1 MNSHVASI
9 LQELVFFLSLVCISE
24 TLRRLLRR
32 AKPQSRAV
40 EGLLICSLVLGWYSV
55 SITLVLLNKWVM
67 TSWKGGLPFPLL
79 YTMSHMVL
87 KGCFALS
94 YLKVTCQPLGLPSR
108 GACCGATLVGV
119 MTALDVAASNMS
131 FLFITVAFYTMLKS
145 ASLIF
150 ILVLG
155 VLIRME
161 KCSFGIAGTVLLIAL
176 GIFMTSY
183 GETEFDVQGFWLVIS
198 SELFAAMRWLATQK
212 TLHASG
218 LSAMQTVL
226 FMSPASSLTLAPIV
240 WWRERHKLK
249 LLAEPKELQQYIL
262 LVRALGCGG
271 CGPNVWCTVPNYRYY
286 RWTVIK
292 ARGYPISESLDCSY
306 SPKPDGCSC
315 SVSSE
320 CLSGYCIGGTN
331 CSYPIYQVVNM
342 NEIPQT
348 WGIWELEFYS
358 DTSCST
364 LINGNGT
371 VISSS
376 AMAAGFGHSI
386 DHTAPLG
393 LHDTPRTYWQ
403 SRPFDPPMT
412 FDLHGPAMYAFD
424 GNLTTNWWADCRPC
438 AAQSQWLGL
447 SFAEAQKVKCIR
459 VVQDKDHDYASFS
472 LGLEARNISTGSWV
486 HVTTFNAATWAYGG
500 VWEQL
505 VVPQGVAF
513 LSDLSHARALDGD
526 LSSTVVDLVGVAMEF
541 DFGVETE
548 LDAFRF
554 ATALEP
560 SDDRQVTHDG
570 VACHLDGRCFRD
582 PVQWTLEGSLDRS
595 TWVVVQAQSLGP
607 GWNASDYLT
616 PIYRRTWVG
625 LQRLTHLVSLDIT
638 DIWPDG
644 RGTCAV
650 RFVRLVRIPQ
660 VLAPGFLAFLLLL
673 IEVQLVKVTSS
684 LTLSVFGNLKSVVT
698 ILFSI
703 VVFGEQTTGLQWSG
717 LLLALTG
724 MLIYARIKNK
734 SVAVDS
740 LAHAGYQALPQEM
753 GIGKEPVE
761 QGREQ

>member
-262 LVRALGCGG
+262 LV
-271 CGPNVWCTVPNYRYY
+271 
-286 RWTVIK
+286 
-292 ARGYPISESLDCSY
+292 
-306 SPKPDGCSC
+306 
-315 SVSSE
+315 
-320 CLSGYCIGGTN
+320 
-331 CSYPIYQVVNM
+331 
-342 NEIPQT
+342 
-348 WGIWELEFYS
+348 
-358 DTSCST
+358 
-364 LINGNGT
+364 
-371 VISSS
+371 
-376 AMAAGFGHSI
+376 
-386 DHTAPLG
+386 
-393 LHDTPRTYWQ
+393 
-403 SRPFDPPMT
+403 
-412 FDLHGPAMYAFD
+412 
-424 GNLTTNWWADCRPC
+424 
-438 AAQSQWLGL
+438 
-447 SFAEAQKVKCIR
+447 
-459 VVQDKDHDYASFS
+459 
-472 LGLEARNISTGSWV
+472 
-486 HVTTFNAATWAYGG
+486 
-500 VWEQL
+500 
-505 VVPQGVAF
+505 
-513 LSDLSHARALDGD
+513 
-526 LSSTVVDLVGVAMEF
+526 
-541 DFGVETE
+541 
-548 LDAFRF
+548 
-554 ATALEP
+554 
-560 SDDRQVTHDG
+560 
-570 VACHLDGRCFRD
+570 
-582 PVQWTLEGSLDRS
+582 
-595 TWVVVQAQSLGP
+595 
-607 GWNASDYLT
+607 
-616 PIYRRTWVG
+616 
-625 LQRLTHLVSLDIT
+625 
-638 DIWPDG
+638 
-644 RGTCAV
+644 
-650 RFVRLVRIPQ
+650 
-660 VLAPGFLAFLLLL
+660 LAPGFLAFLLLL

-740 LAHAGYQALPQEM
+740 LAHAGYQALPQEAEELD
-753 GIGKEPVE
+753 GHGDTAEVE
-761 QGREQ
+761 TKGFSSD

>member
-40 EGLLICSLVLGWYSV
+40 EGLLICSLVLGV

-150 ILVLG
+150 ILAAHSAF
-155 VLIRME
+155 RTSHR
-161 KCSFGIAGTVLLIAL
+161 SFGIAGTVLLIAL

-183 GETEFDVQGFWLVIS
+183 GETEFDVQG

-249 LLAEPKELQQYIL
+249 LLAEVTSNIAMWS
-262 LVRALGCGG
+262 ALALAAWAFLPPVLGNY
-271 CGPNVWCTVPNYRYY
+271 PAITPEEVWCTVPNYRYY

-331 CSYPIYQVVNM
+331 CSYPIYQVAELEFYRGGSKVNTQKVNDTEFDAYRVVNM

-595 TWVVVQAQSLGP
+595 TWVVVQAQ
-607 GWNASDYLT
+607 NASDYLT

-650 RFVRLVRIPQ
+650 RR
-660 VLAPGFLAFLLLL
+660 
-673 IEVQLVKVTSS
+673 
-684 LTLSVFGNLKSVVT
+684 
-698 ILFSI
+698 
-703 VVFGEQTTGLQWSG
+703 
-717 LLLALTG
+717 
-724 MLIYARIKNK
+724 
-734 SVAVDS
+734 
-740 LAHAGYQALPQEM
+740 
-753 GIGKEPVE
+753 
-761 QGREQ
+761 